1 MIDVTGM
8 KWKKVK
14 ESKLV
19 YFDIGKSLAD
29 TFKIPI
35 LVTGGVKDL
44 NVANEAL
51 NKSNI
56 QYIGISRALLSEPD
70 IVVKWKNC
78 ENKKS
83 QCVRCMKCYDF
94 DFNKDVQCIINK
106 NKNKKNLK
114 LELKDSKW
122 KLNLTAILF
131 DDINLNDKSG
141 KIFKITN
148 KAKGLIINRDI
159 ELETEFPS
167 SFYVSNDFLDYI
179 ENSNY
184 FTYEKEKLC
193 EKKTLEGNIIY
204 LCDKTKKDKIKNIN
218 LVLNNKYALPLTK
231 DHLLTCKENSD
242 NANLLLNIVLKLI
255 NLP

>member
-1 MIDVTGM
+1 
-8 KWKKVK
+8 
-14 ESKLV
+14 
-19 YFDIGKSLAD
+19 
-29 TFKIPI
+29 
-35 LVTGGVKDL
+35 
-44 NVANEAL
+44 
-51 NKSNI
+51 
-56 QYIGISRALLSEPD
+56 
-70 IVVKWKNC
+70 
-78 ENKKS
+78 
-83 QCVRCMKCYDF
+83 MKCYDF
-94 DFNKDVQCIINK
+94 DFNKDVQCIINI

-184 FTYEKEKLC
+184 FIYEKEKLC
-193 EKKTLEGNIIY
+193 EKK
-204 LCDKTKKDKIKNIN
+204 
-218 LVLNNKYALPLTK
+218 
-231 DHLLTCKENSD
+231 H
-242 NANLLLNIVLKLI
+242 
-255 NLP
+255 